1 MEISNFFY
9 LINTHQRIF
18 WLYLLSSFLLA
29 LYISKKSGVK
39 LFDKEI
45 FLHSSAKLDY
55 SYFFVALLIKALFIT
70 PLLVGA
76 NEVALYTLKTIRYFF
91 EYHERVVMN
100 QTLLVLSYTFTLFI
114 VSDFTRFLLHYAM
127 HRYKFLWRFHS
138 IHHSAEV
145 LTPITYYRVHPVE
158 GFLFGMRYAL
168 SVWVVTGV
176 FIYFFASSLDIF
188 TLMGVNIFLFIYNI
202 LGSNLRHSHI
212 PLRFGVLEHFFISPY
227 MHQIHHSKEGVNFN
241 FGGVLSIWDR
251 LFQTLKIEKRK
262 KLEFGLKQ
270 PSHTHSL
277 YGVLIE
283 PFYKKG

>member
-55 SYFFVALLIKALFIT
+55 SYFFVALLLKALFIA

-158 GFLFGMRYAL
+158 GGDFKSL
-168 SVWVVTGV
+168 SWGTKQQRL
-176 FIYFFASSLDIF
+176 ASL
-188 TLMGVNIFLFIYNI
+188 LGYNFPVRR
-202 LGSNLRHSHI
+202 N
-212 PLRFGVLEHFFISPY
+212 
-227 MHQIHHSKEGVNFN
+227 
-241 FGGVLSIWDR
+241 
-251 LFQTLKIEKRK
+251 
-262 KLEFGLKQ
+262 
-270 PSHTHSL
+270 
-277 YGVLIE
+277 
-283 PFYKKG
+283 